1 MRLWTYELAKT
12 IEREHGRGALDD
24 SVVRNLRRSPFC
36 HLLSQSSAYD
46 TDMTPVDTCVYR
58 RWRVRECEVG
68 QTGNKVGRGED
79 DVRGFFSLAHAT
91 AKVSLPCTRGQ
102 VRIHLLPCH
111 ASQRNLEYL
120 ALGVHCDGAHVAGF
134 AVDEVVRVAVTLLD
148 RGDRTWASLQLTD
161 DEGYW
166 RL

>member
-1 MRLWTYELAKT
+1 
-12 IEREHGRGALDD
+12 
-24 SVVRNLRRSPFC
+24 
-36 HLLSQSSAYD
+36 
-46 TDMTPVDTCVYR
+46 MTPVDARVYR
-58 RWRVRECEVG
+58 RWRVRECEVS

-102 VRIHLLPCH
+102 VRIYSLSCH
-111 ASQRNLEYL
+111 ASQCNLEDL
-120 ALGVHCDGAHVAGF
+120 ALGVHGDSAHVAGF

-148 RGDRTWASLQLTD
+148 RGDRTWASLQLAD

-166 RL
+166 HI